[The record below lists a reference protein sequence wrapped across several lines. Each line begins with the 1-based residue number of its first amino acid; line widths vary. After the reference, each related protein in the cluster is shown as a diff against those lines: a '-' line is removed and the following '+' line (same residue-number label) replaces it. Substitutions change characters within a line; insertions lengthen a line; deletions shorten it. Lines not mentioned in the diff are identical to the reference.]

1 MRTFGKLALACGL
14 VILAAAPAQAQ
25 QGRGFGGGMFG
36 GGAMLLSNKGVQ
48 KEIKATDEQAG
59 KLDSLAEELRGKQR
73 EAFQGNQGLSP
84 EERREKMQ
92 EFQKTLQADI
102 NKGLGEIL
110 KPEQVKRFHQIQTQ
124 TAGAGAFTT
133 SRVAEAL
140 KLTDDQKS
148 KVREINQETFQAMGN
163 LRQEFQND
171 REGAMKKMAELRKTA
186 TEKAV
191 ELLTDEQKATWK
203 ELTGEPYEVK
213 FEPRPN
219 N

>member
-1 MRTFGKLALACGL
+1 MRTFGKLALACSL

-25 QGRGFGGGMFG
+25 QRRGFGGGFG
-36 GGAMLLSNKGVQ
+36 GGGALLSNKGVQ

-73 EAFQGNQGLSP
+73 EAFQGLQNLSQ

-92 EFQKTLQADI
+92 ELQKTAQADLD
-102 NKGLGEIL
+102 KGLGEIL

-124 TAGAGAFTT
+124 AAGASAFATP
-133 SRVAEAL
+133 RVAEAL

-148 KVREINQETFQAMGN
+148 KVREINQETMQAMGN

-171 REGAMKKMAELRKTA
+171 REGAMKKVAELRKTA

-191 ELLTDEQKATWK
+191 ELLTDEQKTTWK
-203 ELTGEPYEVK
+203 DLTGEPYEVK

>member
-148 KVREINQETFQAMGN
+148 KVREINQETFQAIGN
-163 LRQEFQND
+163 LRQEFPND